1 MAFDRI
7 TADPNKMD
15 GAPWIRVPLIL
26 VATVV
31 GMVADSMGDE

>member
-1 MAFDRI
+1 MAFERI

-15 GAPWIRVPLIL
+15 GGPCIRGPRIL

-31 GMVADSMGDE
+31 GVVADSMDDE